1 MSTNTLLRR
10 NLSLALPPTSPLP
23 PPPPPPPRA
32 PLLSSY
38 DVFLSFRGEDVRG
51 KFVDHLYARLQGL
64 KVNAFM
70 DEKKLARGEVIEKSI
85 LTAIERSRFSVVV
98 FSLRYADSEWCLDEL
113 VKIVR
118 CAQNKG
124 HVAMPVFFH
133 VSPDDVAGQA
143 GVYEEAFVKH
153 EKGFKRKRVENWRKA
168 LITVAGIS
176 GWCLGENESEAT
188 LVEEISK
195 TIQLKL
201 KQMVEKSQ
209 TRIASIASVVN
220 RMKSSWARSPTVKE
234 VNLFSHQILEDID
247 VIRVCGL
254 GGLEST
260 KSAKLVY
267 DNVLAHRESQPSGRN
282 DKTFR
287 LKPTR
292 SDQQDHPELK
302 WTRKVW
308 DNDGG
313 DIITAVRTNHTA
325 IGGYKKVLALVDD
338 VEKLESLLRF
348 AAVMGWLGSGSRIV
362 LSTVD
367 VSKKILKVIHI
378 YMEGPTGGENGNWAN
393 NNNNNKYLDVACFMK
408 EMVNGGD
415 LMKRVD
421 KCLANGGLP
430 AEIDVKVR
438 VERFD
443 NVGMV
448 ENGKLEVA
456 ATATASDDE
465 EDGEDGTLLDGEMWK
480 KKSSTSKGKQPK
492 VMQVSILVFAVVFI
506 VSRVGPRSPVVA

>member
-1 MSTNTLLRR
+1 MYVPFLSINFIPYPPLHPTMSTNTLLRR

-176 GWCLGENESEAT
+176 GWCLGENE
-188 LVEEISK
+188 
-195 TIQLKL
+195 
-201 KQMVEKSQ
+201 
-209 TRIASIASVVN
+209 
-220 RMKSSWARSPTVKE
+220 
-234 VNLFSHQILEDID
+234 
-247 VIRVCGL
+247 
-254 GGLEST
+254 
-260 KSAKLVY
+260 
-267 DNVLAHRESQPSGRN
+267 
-282 DKTFR
+282 
-287 LKPTR
+287 
-292 SDQQDHPELK
+292 
-302 WTRKVW
+302 
-308 DNDGG
+308 
-313 DIITAVRTNHTA
+313 
-325 IGGYKKVLALVDD
+325 
-338 VEKLESLLRF
+338 
-348 AAVMGWLGSGSRIV
+348 
-362 LSTVD
+362 
-367 VSKKILKVIHI
+367 
-378 YMEGPTGGENGNWAN
+378 
-393 NNNNNKYLDVACFMK
+393 
-408 EMVNGGD
+408 
-415 LMKRVD
+415 
-421 KCLANGGLP
+421 
-430 AEIDVKVR
+430 
-438 VERFD
+438 
-443 NVGMV
+443 
-448 ENGKLEVA
+448 
-456 ATATASDDE
+456 
-465 EDGEDGTLLDGEMWK
+465 
-480 KKSSTSKGKQPK
+480 
-492 VMQVSILVFAVVFI
+492 
-506 VSRVGPRSPVVA
+506 

>member
-1 MSTNTLLRR
+1 M
-10 NLSLALPPTSPLP
+10 
-23 PPPPPPPRA
+23 
-32 PLLSSY
+32 
-38 DVFLSFRGEDVRG
+38 
-51 KFVDHLYARLQGL
+51 
-64 KVNAFM
+64 
-70 DEKKLARGEVIEKSI
+70 
-85 LTAIERSRFSVVV
+85 
-98 FSLRYADSEWCLDEL
+98 
-113 VKIVR
+113 
-118 CAQNKG
+118 
-124 HVAMPVFFH
+124 
-133 VSPDDVAGQA
+133 
-143 GVYEEAFVKH
+143 
-153 EKGFKRKRVENWRKA
+153 
-168 LITVAGIS
+168 
-176 GWCLGENESEAT
+176 
-188 LVEEISK
+188 SK

-201 KQMVEKSQ
+201 NEITAEEEEAHTKITPIMATTTLKEKH
-209 TRIASIASVVN
+209 
-220 RMKSSWARSPTVKE
+220 
-234 VNLFSHQILEDID
+234 LFSYQNLQDIAI
-247 VIRVCGL
+247 VRICGL

-267 DNVLAHRESQPSGRN
+267 DNVLARRESQLPSTTNHKN

-393 NNNNNKYLDVACFMK
+393 NNNKYLDVACFMK

-456 ATATASDDE
+456 ATASDNDDE
-465 EDGEDGTLLDGEMWK
+465 EDGENGTLLDGEMWK
-480 KKSSTSKGKQPK
+480 KKKSSSEGKQPR

>member
-38 DVFLSFRGEDVRG
+38 DVFLSFRWEDVRG

-64 KVNAFM
+64 KVDAFM

-220 RMKSSWARSPTVKE
+220 RMKSSWTRSPTVKE

-267 DNVLAHRESQPSGRN
+267 DNVLAHRESQPSGRFRCEPTWSDRN
-282 DKTFR
+282 D
-287 LKPTR
+287 P
-292 SDQQDHPELK
+292 DLK
-302 WTRKVW
+302 WSRKIW
-308 DNDGG
+308 DEDG
-313 DIITAVRTNHTA
+313 DINAVRTS
-325 IGGYKKVLALVDD
+325 GGDKKVLAIVDD
-338 VEKLESLLRF
+338 VEKLEALLQL
-348 AAVMGWLGSGSRIV
+348 AARLGWFGSGSQV
-362 LSTVD
+362 VVSAVD
-367 VSKKILKVIHI
+367 ESKKILKVIHI
-378 YMEGPTGGENGNWAN
+378 SMEGPTG
-393 NNNNNKYLDVACFMK
+393 
-408 EMVNGGD
+408 
-415 LMKRVD
+415 
-421 KCLANGGLP
+421 
-430 AEIDVKVR
+430 
-438 VERFD
+438 
-443 NVGMV
+443 
-448 ENGKLEVA
+448 
-456 ATATASDDE
+456 
-465 EDGEDGTLLDGEMWK
+465 
-480 KKSSTSKGKQPK
+480 
-492 VMQVSILVFAVVFI
+492 
-506 VSRVGPRSPVVA
+506 